1 MLDTKGL
8 KDGQIVEVPNLSGK
22 IEKFRVKID
31 VNSKGEKLFTLIP
44 LEQGKNEDI
53 RVAFDGIT
61 GGSVL

>member
-1 MLDTKGL
+1 MPDTKDL

-44 LEQGKNEDI
+44 LEKGGIEDI
-53 RVAFDGIT
+53 GVAFDGMT